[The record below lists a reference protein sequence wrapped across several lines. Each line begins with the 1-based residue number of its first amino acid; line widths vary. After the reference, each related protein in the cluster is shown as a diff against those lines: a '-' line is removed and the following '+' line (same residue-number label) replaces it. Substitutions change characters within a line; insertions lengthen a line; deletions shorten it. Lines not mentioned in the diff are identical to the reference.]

1 MSNNIYDFDNLSSS
15 GRQNIMNTRTY
26 VRNIPSQPLQPYL
39 DARPVLTKYS
49 ILPVVD
55 PRREI
60 TVPLIQQATFNPE
73 EIFNP
78 GNVTASAPWSGF
90 ASNINRESD
99 LRGQIFALQECSQ
112 ATYIPS
118 SKSSLYNVQWK
129 NSQQISQPFP
139 ELFKKE
145 TFAPTDTNPH
155 ANTIGYALFNNA
167 TRQQLKN
174 LTTQTKTNCK

>member
-15 GRQNIMNTRTY
+15 GRQNIMNKRSY
-26 VRNIPSQPLQPYL
+26 SRNIPSQPLQPYL

-55 PRREI
+55 PRKEI
-60 TVPLIQQATFNPE
+60 KTPLIQQSTFDLE
-73 EIFNP
+73 QIFNP

-90 ASNINRESD
+90 ASNINNESE

-112 ATYIPS
+112 AKYIPS
-118 SKSSLYNVQWK
+118 SKSTLYNVQWQ
-129 NSQQISQPFP
+129 NSQEISQPFP
-139 ELFKKE
+139 HLFKKE
-145 TFAPTDTNPH
+145 TFAPTEPNPD
-155 ANTIGYALFNNA
+155 ANKIGFALFNNA

-174 LTTQTKTNCK
+174 LSKPTKCD